1 MGEQAIVAGSAQPLG
16 DRRGE
21 GAKVEG
27 PPDLLEHGAPIKG
40 QAQSLDA
47 RLFVQLQ
54 VFTGC
59 LDVLPVVDAVSQ
71 SGLVAAVYT
80 NLNDPRGVGVVAM
93 DEKPN
98 YTTLDF

>member
-1 MGEQAIVAGSAQPLG
+1 MGEQANVAGSAQPVG
-16 DRRGE
+16 DGRRE

-27 PPDLLEHGAPIKG
+27 PPDLLEYGAPIKG
-40 QAQSLDA
+40 QTQSLDA

-59 LDVLPVVDAVSQ
+59 LDILPVVEAVSQ

-80 NLNDPRGVGVVAM
+80 NLKRPPWRRCCCDG
-93 DEKPN
+93 
-98 YTTLDF
+98 